1 MQQDRK
7 KRLITVLL
15 PFYHY
20 ITKPHVCNNNKLSTR
35 PHAAAKSS
43 SPIIISFSLDGC
55 WRRWCRCNVGIKI
68 DKQMFFCWIN
78 ISLIKIT
85 LCACALDV
93 YVYIHWHN
101 IKLERSQFLSWAT
114 WHWQVSAL
122 LLFKYHFL
130 FCCLHKEREE
140 YSFKFFVSN
149 IATAER
155 GKNQSKKLCH

>member
-35 PHAAAKSS
+35 PHAAKSS

-140 YSFKFFVSN
+140 YSFKIFCLKYSN
-149 IATAER
+149 SRE
-155 GKNQSKKLCH
+155 G